1 MSGMYVIDILQDGT
15 RVVQVSSISA
25 AAALEEAARYA
36 RIYAQDGPIS
46 LKVKNPRKPSA

>member
-1 MSGMYVIDILQDGT
+1 MSGMYVIDILQDDT
-15 RVVQVSSISA
+15 RVAQVSSISA

-46 LKVKNPRKPSA
+46 LKVKNPRKPST